1 MKKYKINNQIVTIQG
16 SCEFIKGY
24 LEFMY
29 PNVLV
34 IEIKE

>member
-1 MKKYKINNQIVTIQG
+1 MKKYKIENQIVTIQD
-16 SCEFIKGY
+16 SNEFIKDY

-29 PNVLV
+29 PNELV